1 MRNRLRYRQLGSSAL
16 WRCIIIL
23 LLALSFVLP
32 SSGGQK
38 RRRLRS
44 IRADVTEKRITKKA
58 LPAEVLKSFEEKYP
72 TATIKG
78 QLKETSDGSV
88 YYEIESIDSS
98 RTRNVLFKPDGT
110 IVEIG
115 ESTPPERIPQFVQ
128 DSVKVK
134 YPDAKII
141 SAESVTR
148 DNHAEYELVLGV
160 GKKTLEVIVSPSG
173 KIFKIK

>member
-1 MRNRLRYRQLGSSAL
+1 MRIHSRYCRTRSTTLLR
-16 WRCIIIL
+16 WIVIL
-23 LLALSFVLP
+23 ILAMTFVLP
-32 SSGGQK
+32 SYGGQK

-44 IRADVTEKRITKKA
+44 IKADVTEKKITKKA

-78 QLKETSDGSV
+78 QLKETSEGSV

-98 RTRNVLFKPDGT
+98 RARNVLFKPDGT
-110 IVEIG
+110 IVEIE
-115 ESTPPERIPQFVQ
+115 ESTPPERVPQFVQ

-148 DNHAEYELVLGV
+148 DNHAEYELVIGV
-160 GKKTLEVIVSPSG
+160 GKKTFEVIVSPSG